1 MNLKSSVTAKGKVVT
16 QIITFLNGYKKT
28 VKGVKTD
35 TIVQSEFTH
44 FETKD
49 GRMILVNPEK
59 VLLIEIFKE
68 N

>member
-16 QIITFLNGYKKT
+16 EIFTFLNGFKKT
-28 VKGVKTD
+28 IKGIRTE

-44 FETKD
+44 FETED

-68 N
+68 S

>member
-1 MNLKSSVTAKGKVVT
+1 MNLKSSVTAKGRVVT
-16 QIITFLNGYKKT
+16 EIITFLGYKKT
-28 VKGVKTD
+28 IKGIKTD

-44 FETKD
+44 FETED
-49 GRMILVNPEK
+49 GRMIMVNPEK

>member
-16 QIITFLNGYKKT
+16 QILTFLNGYKKT

-44 FETKD
+44 FETED
-49 GRMILVNPEK
+49 GRMIMINPEK
-59 VLLIEIFKE
+59 GLLIEVFKE
-68 N
+68 S